1 MRINTGITHSF
12 YSCLIMVT
20 LLFGASTAANA
31 QSEGERAFGA
41 DFGNRHGD
49 DPCTNQHARM
59 GQIYC
64 NDVAHCA
71 APETCGQCQYDEA
84 TDLCFTPKSLKHAR
98 RVMGVEAEFLDADAF
113 ADYAAPHAASATT
126 ESQSVPAEQG
136 DPCAEQYDGHGRAS
150 CNETEFCNEPT
161 LCAECRYDE
170 FNDTCTTDDGTIPEE
185 YRFIRDVCSEQHI
198 GDGRLGCNDPKFCG
212 DPSLCGRCGY
222 DKATDHCF
230 TQIEAAA
237 RVSPRGVVTED
248 GSTIDVNQGQ
258 NARTAIATA
267 PLMNAS
273 VDRDETDASI
283 PLVGCDTSGGAP
295 LDGLALFG
303 FVCLG
308 CVRRRRRSAARTS

>member
-20 LLFGASTAANA
+20 LFGASTAANA
-31 QSEGERAFGA
+31 QSEGERIGA
-41 DFGNRHGD
+41 DFGNDTGMIHVQI
-49 DPCTNQHARM
+49 NMRM

-64 NDVAHCA
+64 NDLAHCA
-71 APETCGQCQYDEA
+71 APATCGQCQYDEA

-170 FNDTCTTDDGTIPEE
+170 FNVRVRLMTARSPK
-185 YRFIRDVCSEQHI
+185 SI
-198 GDGRLGCNDPKFCG
+198 GSFEMYAASSILGM
-212 DPSLCGRCGY
+212 
-222 DKATDHCF
+222 
-230 TQIEAAA
+230 
-237 RVSPRGVVTED
+237 GV
-248 GSTIDVNQGQ
+248 
-258 NARTAIATA
+258 
-267 PLMNAS
+267 
-273 VDRDETDASI
+273 
-283 PLVGCDTSGGAP
+283 
-295 LDGLALFG
+295 
-303 FVCLG
+303 
-308 CVRRRRRSAARTS
+308 